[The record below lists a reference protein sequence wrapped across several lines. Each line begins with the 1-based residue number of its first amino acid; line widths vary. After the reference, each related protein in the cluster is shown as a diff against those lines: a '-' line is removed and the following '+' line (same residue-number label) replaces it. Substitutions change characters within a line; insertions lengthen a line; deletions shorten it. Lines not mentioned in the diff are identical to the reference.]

1 MIPPE
6 SENAAEDDST
16 IATLG
21 YVDPTKMPPK
31 GEKPFIIVF
40 PISHIPGAKQRNFGF
55 LQKPGVRIRNLRG
68 REEQFNL
75 DSTGFQVIRWRFDPS
90 WVISEEAVEQIY
102 CREAESFLK
111 GVLDAKD
118 VVVFDWL
125 VSAMSPEL

>member
-1 MIPPE
+1 MTPPE
-6 SENAAEDDST
+6 SWNAAEDDWT
-16 IATLG
+16 TATLG
-21 YVDPTKMPPK
+21 YVDPAKLPPK

-40 PISHIPGAKQRNFGF
+40 PILHVPAAKQSNFGF
-55 LQKPGVRIRNLRG
+55 IQKPGVRIRNLRG

-75 DSTGFQVIRWRFDPS
+75 DVHGFQPWRWPFDPS

-102 CREAESFLK
+102 CREAERFLK

-125 VSAMSPEL
+125 VSAMSLKL